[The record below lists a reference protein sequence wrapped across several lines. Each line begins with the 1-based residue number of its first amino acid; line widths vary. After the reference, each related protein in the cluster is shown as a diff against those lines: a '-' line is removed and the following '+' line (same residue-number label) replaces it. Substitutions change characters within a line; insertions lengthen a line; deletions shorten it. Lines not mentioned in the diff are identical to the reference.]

1 LANRGLIPIFTLVD
15 KGDRVEYG
23 IASPSWRS
31 ALAPR
36 SSRTQRTSATLASG
50 EQDPGVLVFGEG
62 EARKALPRFIAAIAR
77 HRHFE
82 RELDPPPV

>member
-1 LANRGLIPIFTLVD
+1 LQAHP
-15 KGDRVEYG
+15 GDRR
-23 IASPSWRS
+23 WR
-31 ALAPR
+31 R
-36 SSRTQRTSATLASG
+36 
-50 EQDPGVLVFGEG
+50 LVFGEG

>member
-1 LANRGLIPIFTLVD
+1 LQAHP
-15 KGDRVEYG
+15 GDRR
-23 IASPSWRS
+23 WRR
-31 ALAPR
+31 AHREA
-36 SSRTQRTSATLASG
+36 SATLASG